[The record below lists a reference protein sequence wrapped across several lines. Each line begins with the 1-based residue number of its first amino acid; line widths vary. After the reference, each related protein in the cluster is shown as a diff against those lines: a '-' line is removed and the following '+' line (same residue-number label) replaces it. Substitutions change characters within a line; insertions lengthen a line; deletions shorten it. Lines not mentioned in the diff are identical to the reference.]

1 MMRKILAI
9 CDLEVAYASH
19 FMEHMNHRRNLPFEV
34 QAFSSLDKV
43 KELVKEHAIEIL
55 LISERALLGRR
66 SEVASWNIGQIV
78 VLGEG
83 IGGEQEG
90 IYPTVSKYQSS
101 DSVIREVMA
110 VYAAESQERKNAVIV
125 KKEMKV
131 IGVYSP
137 VGRCRK
143 TSFALILGQLL
154 SRDRN
159 VLYLNL
165 ESCAGFEELFDMVYD
180 RSLSD
185 VIYYLRQKNENLI
198 HHLRATVCTM
208 ENLDYIPPVPFPQDI
223 ASVTMEEWRML
234 FDVIRQESTY
244 EFLILDIGDGV
255 EDVCGILDWCDHIY
269 MPVRQDYVS
278 QSKIIQFE
286 KLMAVCNRQE
296 VLDRTVKLK
305 LPYYTYPTIKNQYM
319 KQMMWSEFGDYVRNL
334 IRKEEL

>member
-1 MMRKILAI
+1 MVRKILAI

-43 KELVKEHAIEIL
+43 KELTDEHSIEIL
-55 LISERALLGRR
+55 LISERALSGRR
-66 SEVASWNIGQIV
+66 SEITLWDIGQII

-83 IGGEQEG
+83 IGMDRSGD
-90 IYPTVSKYQSS
+90 YPTVSKYQSS

-110 VYAAESQERKNAVIV
+110 VYAAENQEKKPSLVV
-125 KKEMKV
+125 KKETKI

-154 SRDRN
+154 ARDRN

-165 ESCAGFEELFDMVYD
+165 ESCAGFEALFDMTYD

-223 ASVTMEEWRML
+223 ASVTMAEWRQL
-234 FDVIRQESTY
+234 IEVIRQESMY

-255 EDVCGILDWCDHIY
+255 EDVCGMLDLCDHIY

-278 QSKIIQFE
+278 QSKIAQFE
-286 KLMAVCNRQE
+286 NLMAVCNRQE
-296 VLDRTVKLK
+296 VLDKMVKLK
-305 LPYYTYPTIKNQYM
+305 LPYYTYPAIKNQYM
-319 KQMMWSEFGDYVRNL
+319 QQMMWSEFGDYIRNL